1 MKILLSSAVLI
12 NSILLLFSLVNAFS
26 IRRATESG
34 STLKSFSLLIP
45 CRNEDE
51 NIEDLVANLAAL
63 SHPQH
68 EIIFINDNS
77 SDQTFQLLTAATS
90 KISKMRVIDAPP
102 LPSGWMGKPWALQQG
117 LGVAKNEFIVT
128 IDADVRLTASALESV
143 DLLLVQSGLDFT
155 SPYPAQNAVTLPER
169 LIQPLLQ
176 WTWMTTVPLRIAEKS
191 SRPSLAVANGQ
202 FFFIRHSALTAI
214 GGFSSI
220 KNCVLDDIELAR
232 ALLRNGFKGGV
243 SDGSKISHTRMYS
256 SFSQIRSGYAKSLSI
271 ALGGIFGSTLL
282 ISLLMVTGILPFLL
296 AFSGSELAAVALL
309 IGVASRIVSAAS
321 TRGVVIDSFLHP
333 ISSLF
338 FIYLI
343 IYSLFF
349 RSRITWK
356 GRSV

>member
-1 MKILLSSAVLI
+1 
-12 NSILLLFSLVNAFS
+12 
-26 IRRATESG
+26 
-34 STLKSFSLLIP
+34 
-45 CRNEDE
+45 
-51 NIEDLVANLAAL
+51 
-63 SHPQH
+63 
-68 EIIFINDNS
+68 
-77 SDQTFQLLTAATS
+77 
-90 KISKMRVIDAPP
+90 
-102 LPSGWMGKPWALQQG
+102 
-117 LGVAKNEFIVT
+117 
-128 IDADVRLTASALESV
+128 
-143 DLLLVQSGLDFT
+143 
-155 SPYPAQNAVTLPER
+155 
-169 LIQPLLQ
+169 
-176 WTWMTTVPLRIAEKS
+176 
-191 SRPSLAVANGQ
+191 
-202 FFFIRHSALTAI
+202 
-214 GGFSSI
+214 
-220 KNCVLDDIELAR
+220 
-232 ALLRNGFKGGV
+232 
-243 SDGSKISHTRMYS
+243 MYS